1 MLELDPLI
9 AGPMTNADIAN
20 IAVNTPSA
28 IAGARQVPNR
38 RRKRSSI
45 GTDAS
50 SPTAPNRAVPPA
62 PASTAVPAS
71 SPMWCNTGGA
81 MPTMPPTTPVI
92 EPHSRR
98 TRPGVAGTIAPTAK
112 PCVAVDGDSGS
123 L

>member
-9 AGPMTNADIAN
+9 TGPMTKADIAN

-28 IAGARQVPNR
+28 IAGAHQVPNR
-38 RRKRSSI
+38 RRKRGSI

-50 SPTAPNRAVPPA
+50 GPTAPNKAVPPA

-71 SPMWCNTGGA
+71 SPMWGNTGGV
-81 MPTMPPTTPVI
+81 MPTMP
-92 EPHSRR
+92 
-98 TRPGVAGTIAPTAK
+98 PTAK
-112 PCVAVDGDSGS
+112 PCVAVDSGRRS